1 MNWLIAGILGI
12 ALGAAS
18 PGLLADETGTPEAAA
33 AAFRRA
39 LEGGSEA
46 AVLALLAPE
55 LLVYESG
62 DRDRSR
68 AEYAAHHLRADL
80 AFLAKARVRILEQ
93 AASAEGAF
101 AWVAT
106 RSRIVSPP
114 TDLIGTET
122 LVLRRTAEGWRIAH
136 VHWSSRP
143 ARRED
148 D

>member
-1 MNWLIAGILGI
+1 MNWFISGILGVVV
-12 ALGAAS
+12 GAAS
-18 PGLLADETGTPEAAA
+18 PGLLADEAGTPEAAA

-39 LEGGSEA
+39 LEGGREPA
-46 AVLALLAPE
+46 ALALLAPE

-68 AEYAAHHLRADL
+68 AEYAARHLRADL

-93 AASAEGAF
+93 AASSEGSL

-136 VHWSSRP
+136 IHWSSRP

-148 D
+148 E